1 MSIYADMYVTYMT
14 YMTEYRSLW
23 SHMGQQWVT
32 CGLCESDMGQQW
44 VPTWIIF
51 GSYESYMDQPWYICR
66 SHGSYMDYMW
76 VKYGSTMV
84 CIGQMVIY
92 SIYGSTIG
100 HIRVMVLCGI
110 MEYRNNEPS

>member
-1 MSIYADMYVTYMT
+1 MSIYAGMYATYMT

-23 SHMGQQWVT
+23 SHMG
-32 CGLCESDMGQQW
+32 EQW

-84 CIGQMVIY
+84 CIGHIFHIWVNHRSY
-92 SIYGSTIG
+92 KG
-100 HIRVMVLCGI
+100 HIWSYV
-110 MEYRNNEPS
+110 E